1 MRRERSDAAV
11 AMLETKMELV
21 RLQKQLMQPV
31 LMMPNGQMDAAM
43 AEEHMERGGN
53 ITRALHTLTTRMLE
67 AQDRWEEKKAAIE
80 SSRSND
86 FAQVLQSLKSVV
98 AASMGG
104 STSAHGA
111 AGAGGGAAGT
121 KHAFGGASAVGG
133 GDGGGARLQRS
144 EFLNRQTSV
153 ITRQLNQHKYPTAA
167 GAVASSD
174 LARDIPGRAGG
185 EHTARAPGT
194 AGAHHPPN
202 MGLQNVFWP
211 APPGDR
217 RGAAHGGR
225 AARQAEVKRVRL
237 GAGDSIS
244 FSTPYPSPFPE
255 GTVAGPGGRAALK
268 PDLVSETAAMLAAGE
283 LPIKAA
289 PLVAVSKMS
298 GNGHEHLLLPV
309 AGDDRSAVAG
319 AEFRRTFTD
328 RP

>member
-1 MRRERSDAAV
+1 
-11 AMLETKMELV
+11 
-21 RLQKQLMQPV
+21 
-31 LMMPNGQMDAAM
+31 MP
-43 AEEHMERGGN
+43 
-53 ITRALHTLTTRMLE
+53 I
-67 AQDRWEEKKAAIE
+67 
-80 SSRSND
+80 
-86 FAQVLQSLKSVV
+86 KSVV

-111 AGAGGGAAGT
+111 AGAAGGGAGT

-153 ITRQLNQHKYPTAA
+153 ITRQLHQHKYPTAA

-202 MGLQNVFWP
+202 MGLQNV
-211 APPGDR
+211 PGQR
-217 RGAAHGGR
+217 RSVRKAAAVGGR
-225 AARQAEVKRVRL
+225 AARQADVKRVRL
-237 GAGDSIS
+237 GAGDGSRS
-244 FSTPYPSPFPE
+244 ARPTPPLSPKAC
-255 GTVAGPGGRAALK
+255 GGAGRAALK
-268 PDLVSETAAMLAAGE
+268 PDLVSEIAMLAAGE

-289 PLVAVSKMS
+289 PLLAVSKMS